1 MQTQI
6 QIPNPM
12 ATLYYKEHVHIAQTQ
27 TQIPIPYF
35 CREQESE
42 CESVPESIFG
52 NINEPLGKRNYYSLV
67 KLFVHTGVKS
77 VEVLKKP
84 YTFFYR
90 FFK

>member
-12 ATLYYKEHVHIAQTQ
+12 ATLYYAEHVQTQ

-35 CREQESE
+35 CIGQESE
-42 CESVPESIFG
+42 SESVPESIFG

-67 KLFVHTGVKS
+67 KLLYIP
-77 VEVLKKP
+77 E
-84 YTFFYR
+84 
-90 FFK
+90 